1 MSIGSEARGGTKAE
15 PGDGSRVLSNLRRFC
30 GSGCAVGGAEPC
42 GCSPL
47 VLGWSAGAVMSDL
60 TRRSNTSANARCRR
74 RRRRPLQ
81 AANVSACGGAA
92 LRRPGCRV
100 NVTWSRHLHLSRARL
115 TSMHA
120 TRVCKH
126 ASTRPDPAG
135 RGTAGRGRP
144 GGTSGRAAASGY
156 VRMRG

>member
-1 MSIGSEARGGTKAE
+1 MEAASCQICAGFAARDVRWAE
-15 PGDGSRVLSNLRRFC
+15 LSRVDARRSYGDGRPGL
-30 GSGCAVGGAEPC
+30 
-42 GCSPL
+42 
-47 VLGWSAGAVMSDL
+47 SDL

-100 NVTWSRHLHLSRARL
+100 NVTWSRYVHLSRARL

-120 TRVCKH
+120 TRVCRH